1 MVDKLDKQIK
11 FSFENKKINLKSKI
25 QQLNIL
31 SYKETLKR
39 GFSVAR
45 QNTKI
50 IISDDELK
58 RNDEF
63 EIEFYKNKTKVK
75 KI

>member
-1 MVDKLDKQIK
+1 MADKLDKQIK

-39 GFSVAR
+39 GFSVVR
-45 QNTKI
+45 KNTKI
-50 IISDDELK
+50 IMSDDELK